1 MSDEQIKQAMKRIAE
16 NDIGDDMNR
25 WEDIYRK
32 LDVPKPRA
40 VRQLSRLAAMVAVT
54 ALGLVLTGLSAYAFY
69 RYAQSD
75 GGLNAVDD
83 AGLAQEINISQTID
97 GITVT
102 VERAYID
109 SNRFA
114 VWFNVVG
121 FDIPADSTI
130 LSGLYNHEV
139 TYADGNGFAQM
150 VGAGGSSGSSEWV
163 DGVMYNVLTINHT
176 EPLPPDGVFELVFTL
191 KPPNEPP
198 YIIPAGVEFE
208 GAIPE
213 EYRTGVMLPDSFSF
227 DLSLR
232 ASAPI
237 ELEPALTVTANDV
250 AMTLE
255 YVAVAA
261 SSTVIQVCYDL
272 PTPQDWQ
279 PRLTLRFDDGE
290 PVTLSASGIVGGK
303 EAVADNPRCIRG
315 ESPIPY
321 LVPAETITVE
331 VNALLTSRPEDIS
344 PIREAA
350 EAWLAERGI
359 VVEFV
364 MAERGF
370 SLDLIERPDGMSDEE
385 LYLLIDESLRERYD
399 GPWVF
404 TVPLSE

>member
-40 VRQLSRLAAMVAVT
+40 VRQLSRMAAMVAVM

-83 AGLAQEINISQTID
+83 AGLAQEINVSQTID

-102 VERAYID
+102 VERAYLD

-114 VWFNVVG
+114 VWFNLAG
-121 FDIPADSTI
+121 FDIPTDSTI
-130 LSGLYNHEV
+130 LSGLFEHEV
-139 TYADGNGFAQM
+139 TYADGSGFAQM

-176 EPLPPDGVFELVFTL
+176 EPLPDDSMFELVFTL
-191 KPPNEPP
+191 KPPNQPP

-208 GAIPE
+208 GAISE
-213 EYRTGVMLPDSFSF
+213 EYRSDVMLPGRFSF
-227 DLSLR
+227 DLSLPV
-232 ASAPI
+232 SAPI
-237 ELEPALTVTANDV
+237 ELEPALTVTTNDV
-250 AMTLE
+250 AMTLD

-261 SSTVIQVCYDL
+261 SATVIQVCYDL
-272 PTPQDWQ
+272 PTPQDWH
-279 PRLTLRFDDGE
+279 PRLTLRFEDGE
-290 PVTLSASGIVGGK
+290 PVTLSAWGIAGGK
-303 EAVADNPRCIRG
+303 EAVADNSRCIRG

-321 LVPAETITVE
+321 LTPAETITVE
-331 VNALLTSRPEDIS
+331 VEALLTSRPEDIS

-350 EAWLAERGI
+350 EAWLVERGL
-359 VVEFV
+359 VVDFI
-364 MAERGF
+364 MGERGM
-370 SLDLIERPDGMSDEE
+370 SLDIIERPDGMSDEE
-385 LYLLIDESLRERYD
+385 LYQLIDESLRERYD

-404 TVPLSE
+404 TVPLTE

>member
-1 MSDEQIKQAMKRIAE
+1 MSDEQIKQAMRRIAE
-16 NDIGDDMNR
+16 NDIGDEMNR
-25 WEDIYRK
+25 WDEIYRK
-32 LDVPKPRA
+32 LDAPKPRV
-40 VRQLSRLAAMVAVT
+40 VRQLSRLAAMVAVM

-75 GGLNAVDD
+75 GGLNAVDE
-83 AGLAQEINISQTID
+83 AGLAQEVNVSQTID

-114 VWFNVVG
+114 VWFNLAG

-139 TYADGNGFAQM
+139 TYADGRGFAHM
-150 VGAGGSSGSSEWV
+150 VGAGSSSGSSEWV
-163 DGVMYNVLTINHT
+163 DGVMYNILTINHT
-176 EPLPPDGVFELVFTL
+176 EPLPADGVFELVFTL
-191 KPPNEPP
+191 KPPTEAP
-198 YIIPAGVEFE
+198 YIIPAGVELE

-213 EYRTGVMLPDSFSF
+213 EYRSDVMLPSSFSF
-227 DLSLR
+227 DLSLT

-237 ELEPALTVTANDV
+237 ELEPALTVTTNDV

-261 SSTVIQVCYDL
+261 SATVIQVCYDM
-272 PTPQDWQ
+272 PTPQDWH

-290 PVTLSASGIVGGK
+290 PVTLSGWGMAGAK
-303 EAVADNPRCIRG
+303 ETFNDNPRCIRG

-321 LVPAETITVE
+321 LNPAETLTVE
-331 VNALLTSRPEDIS
+331 VEALLTSRPENIG

-359 VVEFV
+359 VVEFIIG
-364 MAERGF
+364 ERGM
-370 SLDLIERPDGMSDEE
+370 SLDLIERPEGMSDEE
-385 LYLLIDESLRERYD
+385 LYQLIDESLRERYD

-404 TVPLSE
+404 TVPLTE